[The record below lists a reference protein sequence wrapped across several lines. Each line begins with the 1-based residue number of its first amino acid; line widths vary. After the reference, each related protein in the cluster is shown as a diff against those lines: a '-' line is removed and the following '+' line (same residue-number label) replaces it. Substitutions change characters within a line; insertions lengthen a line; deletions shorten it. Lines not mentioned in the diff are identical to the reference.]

1 MIEEFDGVMPVIDPT
16 AWVHPSAV
24 VIGKVT
30 LGRRVSIW
38 PGAVLRGDVLEID
51 IGDESNIQDLCIVH
65 TSHGVVPVK
74 IGRRVVVGHRV
85 TLHGVTVGDNALIGM
100 GSNLLDGSVVGAG
113 SIVAAGALITEG
125 MRIPPNS
132 LAIGVPAKVVR
143 PVTEAETRRIRE
155 GAMHYLD
162 MMAIY
167 KKRGR

>member
-1 MIEEFDGVMPVIDPT
+1 MIEEFDGVMPTIDPT

-65 TSHGVVPVK
+65 TSHGVVPVR

-85 TLHGVTVGDNALIGM
+85 TLHGVMVGDNALIGM

-113 SIVAAGALITEG
+113 SIVAAGALVTEG